1 MKQSLKEVL
10 QNSCSWGPVA
20 KFKEKTDAATR
31 GVLYKKVF
39 LKILQNS
46 QENTCTSLFF
56 HKVAGLRPTTLS
68 KKRLWHGCFTVNFV
82 KFLRTP
88 FLHRT
93 PLVALGRGLFLK
105 NFWMAVSATFEKD
118 LSWNLP

>member
-39 LKILQNS
+39 LKIHRKTPVP
-46 QENTCTSLFF
+46 ESLF
-56 HKVAGLRPTTLS
+56 
-68 KKRLWHGCFTVNFV
+68 
-82 KFLRTP
+82 
-88 FLHRT
+88 
-93 PLVALGRGLFLK
+93 
-105 NFWMAVSATFEKD
+105 
-118 LSWNLP
+118 